1 MHVNRPAE
9 PPGSPAAVTSRG
21 HSPEA
26 QAGSPAAAPQD
37 EAIRALIRRLARAH
51 PSGGRVVERAS
62 LLAAGADFRVL
73 MAWIE
78 AHDGRP
84 EPLVA
89 AKRTD
94 HGVHG
99 ARFDAG
105 RARDATALRF
115 VLPAEALR

>member
-1 MHVNRPAE
+1 MHVNGATE
-9 PPGSPAAVTSRG
+9 PPGSPVAPTSRE
-21 HSPEA
+21 HARDA
-26 QAGSPAAAPQD
+26 QAGPPSPQD

-78 AHDGRP
+78 AHDGKP
-84 EPLVA
+84 EAHVA
-89 AKRTD
+89 ATRTD

-105 RARDATALRF
+105 RTRDATPVRF
-115 VLPAEALR
+115 VLPAEMLR

>member
-1 MHVNRPAE
+1 MHANRPTE
-9 PPGSPAAVTSRG
+9 PPGSLAAPTSRELA
-21 HSPEA
+21 PEA
-26 QAGSPAAAPQD
+26 QAGSPAQAPQD

-51 PSGGRVVERAS
+51 PSGGRVIERAS

-78 AHDGRP
+78 AHDGKP
-84 EPLVA
+84 ETLVTA
-89 AKRTD
+89 TGTD

-105 RARDATALRF
+105 RARDATPLRF
-115 VLPAEALR
+115 VLPAEVLR